1 MAVCKLMAAV
11 SVVLLSMVEHSASVS
26 CSSFLTC
33 ADCTCATPGYDVTLP
48 CASGCAW
55 QHEPGVCTTA
65 ADARA
70 SGEPVYY
77 SLWVVLP
84 HRPLPVQTR
93 MANVRSGNTTCNLST
108 SPEAINTVAISGCLL
123 VGSWIWYTIVQLR
136 LLASIR
142 DFQGKDVTDLVMA
155 VRATIPA
162 DEVILTTGVGASIHK
177 RVCSPCG
184 DALCFVLLYCGLGL
198 PASVWL
204 FIGLPTNVDA
214 RWEFDFFTPI
224 V

>member
-11 SVVLLSMVEHSASVS
+11 SFVLLSMVEHSASVS

-55 QHEPGVCTTA
+55 QHEPGVCTTV

-108 SPEAINTVAISGCLL
+108 STGCGRCCSLRGNWLRLYVCGLGPEALNTVAISGCLL

-142 DFQGKDVTDLVMA
+142 DFQV
-155 VRATIPA
+155 
-162 DEVILTTGVGASIHK
+162 
-177 RVCSPCG
+177 
-184 DALCFVLLYCGLGL
+184 
-198 PASVWL
+198 
-204 FIGLPTNVDA
+204 
-214 RWEFDFFTPI
+214 
-224 V
+224 